1 MRRSSVGIL
10 VASSVVLTIL
20 LAACGTATP
29 PVKPLSQ
36 AAATQVASTGMVGDQ
51 LVASMIAPNGFS
63 PLSVGAQALG
73 VAGIQPQASC
83 TTTSPASPVDADG
96 DGWYASATVT
106 YDCSYS
112 GGGVTTTI
120 TGSVTEQDKN
130 DGDPYSG
137 TKATVKDLKIAVS
150 DSSGTSSITENLS
163 WNLTK
168 NAPGAYALSYDFRLD
183 VTDPSSGNASFEVQG
198 TPTYTADSGTSN
210 PFDAGTFTFDG
221 KVTFQDS
228 DGTYELT
235 RKSSGGVHYSS
246 TCGGFDS
253 GTVNYHDNSNN
264 TMTITYTGCNTIS
277 LTYNGSTVY

>member
-1 MRRSSVGIL
+1 MRRSSVAIL

-29 PVKPLSQ
+29 PVKPLTQ
-36 AAATQVASTGMVGDQ
+36 AAATQVASTGMTGDQ

-63 PLSVGAQALG
+63 PLSVGIQALG
-73 VAGIQPQASC
+73 VTGIQPQASC
-83 TTTSPASPVDADG
+83 ATTSPASPVDADN
-96 DGWYASATVT
+96 DGWYANATVT

-112 GGGVTTTI
+112 SGGVTSTI

-130 DGDPYSG
+130 DADPYSG

-163 WNLTK
+163 WDLTR

-183 VTDPSSGNASFEVQG
+183 LADPSNGNASFEVQG
-198 TPTYTADSGTSN
+198 TPTYTAASGTSN
-210 PFDAGTFTFDG
+210 PFDAGTFTLDG

-235 RKSSGGVHYSS
+235 RQSGGVHYSS
-246 TCGGFDS
+246 SCGGFDS
-253 GTVNYHDNSNN
+253 GTVNYHDNSGN
-264 TMTITYTGCNTIS
+264 TMAISYTGCNSIS

>member
-1 MRRSSVGIL
+1 
-10 VASSVVLTIL
+10 VVLTIL

-29 PVKPLSQ
+29 PVKPLTQ

-63 PLSVGAQALG
+63 PLSVGLQALG

-83 TTTSPASPVDADG
+83 ATTSPASPVDADG
-96 DGWYASATVT
+96 DGWYANATVT
-106 YDCSYS
+106 YNCSYS
-112 GGGVTTTI
+112 SGGVTSTI
-120 TGSVTEQDKN
+120 TGSVAEQDKN
-130 DGDPYSG
+130 DSDPYSG
-137 TKATVKDLKIAVS
+137 TKASVKDLKIAVS

-163 WNLTK
+163 WDLTK

-183 VTDPSSGNASFEVQG
+183 VADSSGNASFEVQG

-221 KVTFQDS
+221 KVTYQDS

-235 RKSSGGVHYSS
+235 RQSGGVHYSN

-253 GTVNYHDNSNN
+253 GTVNYHDNSGN
-264 TMTITYTGCNTIS
+264 TMAITYTGCNSIS